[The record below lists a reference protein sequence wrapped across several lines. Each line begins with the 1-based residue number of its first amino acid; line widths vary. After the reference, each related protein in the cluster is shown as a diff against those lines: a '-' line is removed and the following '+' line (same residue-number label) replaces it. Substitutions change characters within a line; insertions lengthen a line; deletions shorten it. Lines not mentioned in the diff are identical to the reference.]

1 MHRNQA
7 APSVVYENGR
17 FEGAVDC
24 PNDVQGK
31 KKKKEERKKTFN
43 NRENG
48 KKKRKKKKAVYS
60 HAHSGCL
67 APSDN
72 GVPLGFL
79 NNNNNNN
86 KQKQLVSPPPS
97 YMSTLHLAWL
107 IAAIGARILGLR

>member
-31 KKKKEERKKTFN
+31 KKKKEE
-43 NRENG
+43 G
-48 KKKRKKKKAVYS
+48 KKSEKKKAVYS

>member
-1 MHRNQA
+1 MKTAGLRV
-7 APSVVYENGR
+7 PLIVLMMSKEKR
-17 FEGAVDC
+17 RKKEKRLSIIERM
-24 PNDVQGK
+24 GK
-31 KKKKEERKKTFN
+31 KSE
-43 NRENG
+43 
-48 KKKRKKKKAVYS
+48 KKKAVYS

-79 NNNNNNN
+79 NNNNN

>member
-1 MHRNQA
+1 MKTAGLRV
-7 APSVVYENGR
+7 PLIVLMMSEEKR
-17 FEGAVDC
+17 R
-24 PNDVQGK
+24 
-31 KKKKEERKKTFN
+31 KKEKRLSIIERM
-43 NRENG
+43 G

>member
-1 MHRNQA
+1 MKTAGLRV
-7 APSVVYENGR
+7 PLIVLMMSE
-17 FEGAVDC
+17 EK
-24 PNDVQGK
+24 GK
-31 KKKKEERKKTFN
+31 KKGGGDFN

-48 KKKRKKKKAVYS
+48 KKKKAVYS
-60 HAHSGCL
+60 HASGCL

-79 NNNNNNN
+79 NNNN

-107 IAAIGARILGLR
+107 IAAIGGSSSSTALEL